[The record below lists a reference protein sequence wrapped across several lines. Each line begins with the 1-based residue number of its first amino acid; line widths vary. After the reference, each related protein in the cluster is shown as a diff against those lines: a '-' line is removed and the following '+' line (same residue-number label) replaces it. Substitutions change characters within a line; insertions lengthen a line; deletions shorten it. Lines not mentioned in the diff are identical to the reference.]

1 MSSLADAFPNAD
13 RERFAS
19 DNLVPG
25 AVIQVFAID
34 TTPAKEKRLIV
45 VGEAFDHISFACI
58 YINSELNLNVFP
70 TQELHDLNPKF
81 IADERDY
88 LEHDSHVDCTSL
100 HTYKKSDLLLIL
112 KNDPTRLLGN
122 LSDDDFIQVK
132 KLISSARTIKASLK
146 KTYGLFF

>member
-1 MSSLADAFPNAD
+1 MSSLADAFSNAD

-25 AVIQVFAID
+25 AVILVFATD
-34 TTPAKEKRLIV
+34 TTPHKEKRLIV
-45 VGEAFDHISFACI
+45 VGEAFDHITFACI

-70 TQELHDLNPKF
+70 TQELHDLNPRF
-81 IADERDY
+81 TAEERDY
-88 LEHDSHVDCTSL
+88 LDHDSHGDCTRL
-100 HTYKKSDLLLIL
+100 HSYNKADLLLIL
-112 KNDPTRLLGN
+112 RNDPSRLLGN

-132 KLISSARTIKASLK
+132 KLISSARTINASLK